1 MGKLFKYLKTY
12 WKMAVVILLVLLVQ
26 VYCDLSLPSYTS
38 DIVNVGIQQAGVD
51 DKIPEAISEEEMEK
65 VLLFVQA
72 DDRQTV
78 LDAYEKDENTYNQTA
93 YVLKKNIQDDEEKTE
108 ELEELLS
115 VPMMMTA
122 GFEQGSDTTAKI
134 EEQLRANI
142 PVEMLP
148 KDATVFDILKMLP
161 EEQLSQMTDK
171 MKDQMDDMPDTIIE
185 QAGISYIKT
194 AYEDLGMD
202 MNQMQFHYL
211 FATGG
216 KMLALALLGMLA
228 SVLVGLLA
236 SRVGAST
243 GRDLRGRVFRKVVG
257 FSNNEFDQFSTA
269 SLITRSTNDI
279 QQIQML
285 IVMLLRIVLYAPL
298 IAIGGIYKV
307 FQTNVSMS
315 WIIALAAILIV
326 LVVSV
331 LFIVAMP
338 KFKIMQ
344 QLVDKL
350 NLVTREI
357 LTGLSVIRAFSTEKH
372 EEERFDKANR
382 DLTKTN
388 LFVNRAM
395 TFMMPVMM
403 VVMNAISV
411 LIVWTGAHGINEGQM
426 QVGDMMAF
434 IQYTMQIIMGFL
446 MLCMISVMLPR
457 AAVAAERV
465 DEVLTSETIIK
476 DPEQPKHLPK
486 KTEGVLKFN
495 HVSFKYPGADED
507 VLEDIDFTA
516 HPGQTTAIIG
526 STGSGKSTLVNLIP
540 RFYDVTEGSI
550 TLDGIDIREMT
561 QQELRSKLGY
571 VPQKGVLF
579 SGTIGSNIMF
589 GNPDGNEQDMEEA
602 AKIAQA
608 TEFIDTKSK
617 KYDSTISQ
625 GGGNV
630 SGGQKQRLSIA
641 RAIAKHPKLFV
652 FDDSFSALDYK
663 TDVALRKALKEKT
676 SDSTVLIVAQ
686 RISTILHA
694 EQIIVLDDGKIAGVG
709 THQELLKNCEV
720 YQQIAASQLSEAELK
735 AGLEE
740 NGKGGEQ

>member
-12 WKMAVVILLVLLVQ
+12 WKMAFVILLVLLVQ

>member
-12 WKMAVVILLVLLVQ
+12 WKMAFVILLVLLVQ

-93 YVLKKNIQDDEEKTE
+93 YVLKKNIQDNEEKTE
-108 ELEELLS
+108 ELEEILS

-142 PVEMLP
+142 PAEMLP

-161 EEQLSQMTDK
+161 QEQLSQMTDK

-202 MNQMQFHYL
+202 MNQIQFHYL
-211 FATGG
+211 FVTGG

-243 GRDLRGRVFRKVVG
+243 GRDLRGKVFRKVVG

-350 NLVTREI
+350 NLVYQ
-357 LTGLSVIRAFSTEKH
+357 LSVHLVQKNMKKKDS
-372 EEERFDKANR
+372 
-382 DLTKTN
+382 
-388 LFVNRAM
+388 
-395 TFMMPVMM
+395 
-403 VVMNAISV
+403 
-411 LIVWTGAHGINEGQM
+411 
-426 QVGDMMAF
+426 
-434 IQYTMQIIMGFL
+434 
-446 MLCMISVMLPR
+446 
-457 AAVAAERV
+457 
-465 DEVLTSETIIK
+465 IK
-476 DPEQPKHLPK
+476 
-486 KTEGVLKFN
+486 
-495 HVSFKYPGADED
+495 
-507 VLEDIDFTA
+507 
-516 HPGQTTAIIG
+516 
-526 STGSGKSTLVNLIP
+526 
-540 RFYDVTEGSI
+540 
-550 TLDGIDIREMT
+550 
-561 QQELRSKLGY
+561 
-571 VPQKGVLF
+571 
-579 SGTIGSNIMF
+579 
-589 GNPDGNEQDMEEA
+589 
-602 AKIAQA
+602 
-608 TEFIDTKSK
+608 
-617 KYDSTISQ
+617 
-625 GGGNV
+625 
-630 SGGQKQRLSIA
+630 
-641 RAIAKHPKLFV
+641 
-652 FDDSFSALDYK
+652 
-663 TDVALRKALKEKT
+663 
-676 SDSTVLIVAQ
+676 
-686 RISTILHA
+686 RIEI
-694 EQIIVLDDGKIAGVG
+694 
-709 THQELLKNCEV
+709 
-720 YQQIAASQLSEAELK
+720 
-735 AGLEE
+735 
-740 NGKGGEQ
+740 

>member
-12 WKMAVVILLVLLVQ
+12 WKMAFVILLVLLVQ

-78 LDAYEKDENTYNQTA
+78 LDAYEKDENTYDQTA

-122 GFEQGSDTTAKI
+122 GFEQGSDTTSKI

-142 PVEMLP
+142 PAEMLP

-411 LIVWTGAHGINEGQM
+411 LIVWTGAHGINDGQM

-465 DEVLTSETIIK
+465 DEVLTSKTIIK
-476 DPEQPKHLPK
+476 DPKQPKHLPK

-516 HPGQTTAIIG
+516 HPG

>member
-12 WKMAVVILLVLLVQ
+12 WKMAFVILLVLLVQ

-51 DKIPEAISEEEMEK
+51 DKIPEAISEEEMEE

-93 YVLKKNIQDDEEKTE
+93 YVLKKNIQDNEEKTE
-108 ELEELLS
+108 ELEEILS
-115 VPMMMTA
+115 VPMMLTA
-122 GFEQGSDTTAKI
+122 GFEQGSDATAKI

-142 PVEMLP
+142 PAQMLP

-161 EEQLSQMTDK
+161 KEQLSQMTDK
-171 MKDQMDDMPDTIIE
+171 MKDQMGDMPDTIIE

-202 MNQMQFHYL
+202 MNQIQFHYL
-211 FATGG
+211 FVTGG

-243 GRDLRGRVFRKVVG
+243 GRDLRGKVFRKVVG

-411 LIVWTGAHGINEGQM
+411 LIVWTGAHGINDGQM

-446 MLCMISVMLPR
+446 MLCMISVMYL
-457 AAVAAERV
+457 
-465 DEVLTSETIIK
+465 
-476 DPEQPKHLPK
+476 EQL
-486 KTEGVLKFN
+486 L
-495 HVSFKYPGADED
+495 
-507 VLEDIDFTA
+507 
-516 HPGQTTAIIG
+516 
-526 STGSGKSTLVNLIP
+526 
-540 RFYDVTEGSI
+540 
-550 TLDGIDIREMT
+550 
-561 QQELRSKLGY
+561 QQS
-571 VPQKGVLF
+571 V
-579 SGTIGSNIMF
+579 
-589 GNPDGNEQDMEEA
+589 
-602 AKIAQA
+602 
-608 TEFIDTKSK
+608 
-617 KYDSTISQ
+617 
-625 GGGNV
+625 
-630 SGGQKQRLSIA
+630 
-641 RAIAKHPKLFV
+641 
-652 FDDSFSALDYK
+652 
-663 TDVALRKALKEKT
+663 
-676 SDSTVLIVAQ
+676 
-686 RISTILHA
+686 
-694 EQIIVLDDGKIAGVG
+694 
-709 THQELLKNCEV
+709 
-720 YQQIAASQLSEAELK
+720 
-735 AGLEE
+735 
-740 NGKGGEQ
+740 

>member
-12 WKMAVVILLVLLVQ
+12 WKMAFVILLVLLVQ

-78 LDAYEKDENTYNQTA
+78 LDAYEKDENTYNQTV
-93 YVLKKNIQDDEEKTE
+93 YVLKKNIQDNEEKTE
-108 ELEELLS
+108 ELEEILS

-142 PVEMLP
+142 PAEMLP

-202 MNQMQFHYL
+202 MNQIQFHYL
-211 FATGG
+211 FVTGG

-411 LIVWTGAHGINEGQM
+411 LIVWTGAHGINDGQM

-465 DEVLTSETIIK
+465 DEVLTSKTIIK
-476 DPEQPKHLPK
+476 DPKQPKHLPK

-526 STGSGKSTLVNLIP
+526 STGSGKSTLVNLIQIG
-540 RFYDVTEGSI
+540 RASC
-550 TLDGIDIREMT
+550 RE
-561 QQELRSKLGY
+561 R
-571 VPQKGVLF
+571 V
-579 SGTIGSNIMF
+579 
-589 GNPDGNEQDMEEA
+589 
-602 AKIAQA
+602 
-608 TEFIDTKSK
+608 
-617 KYDSTISQ
+617 
-625 GGGNV
+625 
-630 SGGQKQRLSIA
+630 
-641 RAIAKHPKLFV
+641 
-652 FDDSFSALDYK
+652 
-663 TDVALRKALKEKT
+663 
-676 SDSTVLIVAQ
+676 
-686 RISTILHA
+686 
-694 EQIIVLDDGKIAGVG
+694 
-709 THQELLKNCEV
+709 
-720 YQQIAASQLSEAELK
+720 
-735 AGLEE
+735 
-740 NGKGGEQ
+740 

>member
-12 WKMAVVILLVLLVQ
+12 WKMAFVILLVLLVQ

-122 GFEQGSDTTAKI
+122 GFEQGSDTTSKI

-142 PVEMLP
+142 PAEMLP

-216 KMLALALLGMLA
+216 KMLALALLGMVA

-411 LIVWTGAHGINEGQM
+411 LIVWTGAHGINDGQM

-465 DEVLTSETIIK
+465 DEVLTSETIIR

>member
-12 WKMAVVILLVLLVQ
+12 WKMAFVILLVLLVQ

-93 YVLKKNIQDDEEKTE
+93 YVLKKNIQDNEEKTE
-108 ELEELLS
+108 ELEEILS

-142 PVEMLP
+142 PAEMLP

-161 EEQLSQMTDK
+161 EEQFSQMTDK

-202 MNQMQFHYL
+202 MNQIQFHYL
-211 FATGG
+211 FVTGG

-243 GRDLRGRVFRKVVG
+243 GRDLRGKVFRKVVG

-411 LIVWTGAHGINEGQM
+411 LIVWTGAHGINDGQM

-457 AAVAAERV
+457 AVVAAERV
-465 DEVLTSETIIK
+465 DEVLTSKTIIK

-495 HVSFKYPGADED
+495 HVAFKYPGADED

-608 TEFIDTKSK
+608 TEFIEEKHK
-617 KYDSTISQ
+617 KYESPIAQ
-625 GGGNV
+625 GGSNV

-641 RAIAKHPKLFV
+641 RAIAKKPKV
-652 FDDSFSALDYK
+652 YIFDDSFSALDYK

>member
-12 WKMAVVILLVLLVQ
+12 WKMAFVILLVLLVQ

-93 YVLKKNIQDDEEKTE
+93 YVLKKNIQDNEEKTE
-108 ELEELLS
+108 ELEEILS

-142 PVEMLP
+142 PAEMLP

-161 EEQLSQMTDK
+161 EEQFSQMTDK

-202 MNQMQFHYL
+202 MNQIQFHYL
-211 FATGG
+211 FVTGG

-243 GRDLRGRVFRKVVG
+243 GRDLRGKVFRKVVG

-411 LIVWTGAHGINEGQM
+411 LIVWTGAHGINDGQM

-457 AAVAAERV
+457 AVVAAERV
-465 DEVLTSETIIK
+465 DEVLTSKTIIK

-495 HVSFKYPGADED
+495 HVAFKYPGADED

-641 RAIAKHPKLFV
+641 RAIAKHPKLFI